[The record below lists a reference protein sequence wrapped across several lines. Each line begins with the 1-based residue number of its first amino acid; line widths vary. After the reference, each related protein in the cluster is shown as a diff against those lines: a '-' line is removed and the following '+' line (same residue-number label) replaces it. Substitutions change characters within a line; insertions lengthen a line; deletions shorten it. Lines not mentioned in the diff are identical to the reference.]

1 MKDTR
6 LLGLVTAG
14 TVAVGMWLASGAPA
28 YAHHSFGATYN
39 LASTEQIKGRV
50 VQLLIRNPHSFI
62 HVQAS
67 DANGQAQRWSIEGAA
82 ASSMQRAK
90 GEGLQVGDEVQ
101 VVFNPARSRESYR
114 GRLVSI
120 VRPSDGWSWGTRAG
134 EVVD

>member
-14 TVAVGMWLASGAPA
+14 TVAVGMWVASGAPA
-28 YAHHSFGATYN
+28 YAHHSFEATYI
-39 LASTEQIKGRV
+39 LGSTEQIKGRV
-50 VQLLIRNPHSFI
+50 VQLLIRNPNSFI
-62 HVQAS
+62 HVQTTAT
-67 DANGQAQRWSIEGAA
+67 NGQVQRWSIEGAA
-82 ASSMQRAK
+82 ASSMQREK
-90 GEGLQVGDEVQ
+90 GEGLQVGDDVQ

-114 GRLVSI
+114 GRLISI

>member
-6 LLGLVTAG
+6 LVALVTAG

-28 YAHHSFGATYN
+28 SAHHSFAATYN

-62 HVQAS
+62 HVQAT
-67 DANGQAQRWSIEGAA
+67 DTNGQVQRWSIEGAA
-82 ASSMQRAK
+82 ASSMQREK

-101 VVFNPARSRESYR
+101 VRFNPARSRDSYR